1 MFVSNSFG
9 GSIQQM
15 DLSADDFN
23 LIALV
28 TRELRSYIDN
38 MENARCAKNLDVHS
52 GKTGLNAVCTDQSGT
67 NLTQM
72 HLSPVN
78 E

>member
-1 MFVSNSFG
+1 MFVSNSFD

-38 MENARCAKNLDVHS
+38 MENARFAKNLDVHS
-52 GKTGLNAVCTDQSGT
+52 GKTGLNAVCTGLSGPT
-67 NLTQM
+67 
-72 HLSPVN
+72 LSAFVLI
-78 E
+78 